1 MHVAFP
7 FGFDGQGRTASASDD
22 EHLRDMIELVL
33 FTSPGERPFRPTF
46 GSGLLN
52 LVFGP
57 NGDALAG
64 TAQLS
69 VHSALQQWL
78 GELIQVEEVVVDAND
93 AALNVVVRYIVRRGG
108 QRRVASYTR
117 ARP

>member
-7 FGFDGQGRTASASDD
+7 FGFDGRGRTASASDED
-22 EHLRDMIELVL
+22 HLRDMIELVL

-46 GSGLLN
+46 GSGLLG

-69 VHSALQQWL
+69 AQGALQQWL
-78 GELIQVEEVVVDAND
+78 GELIQVEEVAVEVDD
-93 AALNVVVRYIVRRGG
+93 ATLRVAVRYIARRGG
-108 QRRVASYTR
+108 QRRVASFTR